1 MGPELAIFNVT
12 KSICYYLCI
21 QTICHTNASIMHII
35 VVTLLLTLQYA
46 VLESFIF
53 C

>member
-1 MGPELAIFNVT
+1 MGPELAIFNAT
-12 KSICYYLCI
+12 KSIWWH
-21 QTICHTNASIMHII
+21 CHTNASIMHII